1 MAAFEI
7 SFPAKIDFKGEIVK
21 IPVTGMQLSCV
32 REIDVE
38 WLRDNYMCKPIFHQ
52 QRQTEAGKEAYR
64 TSEIWGVDVWL
75 PKTRML
81 NTDWNVVSHV
91 VTYSN

>member
-1 MAAFEI
+1 
-7 SFPAKIDFKGEIVK
+7 
-21 IPVTGMQLSCV
+21 
-32 REIDVE
+32 
-38 WLRDNYMCKPIFHQ
+38 MCKPIFHQ
-52 QRQTEAGKEAYR
+52 QRQTEAGKEAYK